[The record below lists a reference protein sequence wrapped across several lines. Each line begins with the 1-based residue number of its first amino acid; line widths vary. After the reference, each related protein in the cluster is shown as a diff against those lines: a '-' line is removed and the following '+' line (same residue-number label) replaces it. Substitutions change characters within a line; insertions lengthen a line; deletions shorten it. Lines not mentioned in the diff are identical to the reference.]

1 MEKAILVTLDMCEE
15 NGPWSAKE
23 KAAELRDLA
32 MSSGASIAHEI
43 IAIRGKPSPAHYVGT
58 GKAGEIAELCAEKN
72 ASVVIFN
79 NDLSGTQQKNL
90 EEIVNVKTI
99 DRTQLILDIFA
110 HRAKSSEGKIQV
122 ELAQLLYLLPR
133 LTGFGIMLS
142 RLGGGIGTRGPGEQK
157 LEVNKRTIRARIT
170 KLKKD
175 LEKLNVQRLTRRKQR
190 EKFSLLKIAI
200 IGYTNSGK
208 STLLNALTGSGV
220 IARDRLFS
228 TLDPTI
234 RSFTLPNNQKV
245 IFSDTVGF
253 LSHLPHHLIES
264 FKATLEE
271 VVNADL
277 LLHIVDISHP
287 KAKAMEK
294 AVFEVL
300 DELGAREKPII
311 TVLNKIDRIDPTD
324 LREISG
330 EFTEPVRIS
339 ALKKANF
346 EELFDRIT
354 LFLSRTI
361 KRVTLYLPQTETRLI
376 GLVHERG
383 NVIKKEYIA
392 DKIRFEVELPISIYE
407 KIKKE
412 LRENNSLDT
421 K

>member
-1 MEKAILVTLDMCEE
+1 
-15 NGPWSAKE
+15 
-23 KAAELRDLA
+23 
-32 MSSGASIAHEI
+32 
-43 IAIRGKPSPAHYVGT
+43 
-58 GKAGEIAELCAEKN
+58 
-72 ASVVIFN
+72 
-79 NDLSGTQQKNL
+79 
-90 EEIVNVKTI
+90 
-99 DRTQLILDIFA
+99 
-110 HRAKSSEGKIQV
+110 
-122 ELAQLLYLLPR
+122 
-133 LTGFGIMLS
+133 MLS

-208 STLLNALTGSGV
+208 STFLNALTGSRLV
-220 IARDRLFS
+220 AQDRLFS

-287 KAKAMEK
+287 KRKAMEK

-311 TVLNKIDRIDPTD
+311 TVLNKIDKMDPLDLKRIS
-324 LREISG
+324 L
-330 EFTEPVRIS
+330 EFTESVCIS
-339 ALKKANF
+339 ALKRTNF
-346 EELFDRIT
+346 EEFFDRVT
-354 LFLSRTI
+354 LFLKNTV
-361 KRVTLYLPQTETRLI
+361 KRVTLYLPQTSSKLLNLI
-376 GLVHERG
+376 YERG
-383 NVIKKEYIA
+383 NIIEREYLGDKVRLDVELPTGIY
-392 DKIRFEVELPISIYE
+392 DKIR
-407 KIKKE
+407 KE
-412 LRENNSLDT
+412 LDSST
-421 K
+421 QP